1 MKKYIKIFSDGS
13 VSFHF
18 NSGVKDK
25 KFQIL
30 EKDHKKR
37 FLFKKNKNFSKK
49 NSDYS
54 SKYKNK
60 YLF

>member
-1 MKKYIKIFSDGS
+1 MKKKIQIFSDGTINF
-13 VSFHF
+13 SFNGF
-18 NSGVKDK
+18 VN
-25 KFQIL
+25 FQKL
-30 EKDHKKR
+30 KVFEKDHT
-37 FLFKKNKNFSKK
+37 NSFSKKKIDNSK